1 MIQHPAVMSLLLS
14 SAMITIMSLYA
25 SYYGL
30 KIILKWDMGS
40 GSELQLSLE
49 RRTYLISTVIGYTL
63 FFQILSFFLLIYTSD
78 SIHNLF
84 TGAMCAAGSLGANRF
99 GYPLLILKLSNAIM
113 SGIWLTF
120 NYLDNKG
127 YDYPLIKWKY
137 RLLLLLSAL
146 LTVETLLQ
154 YSYFANL
161 KADLITSCCGALFSP
176 EKRGIAGE
184 LAALPA
190 KSAMVLFTVF
200 FTAYLVSGLY
210 SVIRGRGWYLFAVG
224 ATGQFLVS
232 IAALISFISLYF
244 YELPTHHCPFCILQQ
259 EYSYSGYLLYGL
271 LIGGGIS
278 GGAAGAAE
286 KFTSMGTLATIIPQF
301 QRRAALASMIFNT
314 VFVLIVLLRIFT
326 TSFRL

>member
-14 SAMITIMSLYA
+14 SAMITAMSFYA
-25 SYYGL
+25 SFYGL
-30 KIILKWDMGS
+30 KIIRRWDMGS

-49 RRTYLISTVIGYTL
+49 RRTYLISTILGYTL
-63 FFQILSFFLLIYTSD
+63 FFQILSFFLLIYTAD

-84 TGAMCAAGSLGANRF
+84 TGAMCAAGSLGANRY

-113 SGIWLTF
+113 CGIWLTF
-120 NYLDNKG
+120 NYIDNKG

-146 LTVETLLQ
+146 LTVETALQ

-184 LAALPA
+184 IAALPA
-190 KSAMVLFTVF
+190 KSAMVLFAVF
-200 FTAYLVSGLY
+200 FGLYLVSGLF
-210 SVIRGRGWYLFAVG
+210 SVIKGRGWYLFAAG
-224 ATGQFLVS
+224 AAGQFLVS
-232 IAALISFISLYF
+232 ITALISFISLYF
-244 YELPTHHCPFCILQQ
+244 YELPTHHCPFCILQK
-259 EYSYSGYLLYGL
+259 EYGCIGYLLYGL
-271 LIGGGIS
+271 LIGGVIAGV
-278 GGAAGAAE
+278 AAGAAE
-286 KFTSMGTLATIIPQF
+286 KFRSMVTLAGIVPQF
-301 QRRAALASMIFNT
+301 QRRAAIASMTFNCAFT
-314 VFVLIVLLRIFT
+314 LIILARILT